1 MTILK
6 MFFFS
11 KFSWWHKQN
20 ISKKS
25 YPSSAMANFLKK
37 TKTKNFI
44 TNFKN
49 IFFISLLVLLFF
61 FPNFKNKYFHFKF
74 KNDFPQFF
82 FISITGGIKEKISRP
97 EVAKFIKNLQKLP
110 IYPYQK

>member
-6 MFFFS
+6 MFFS

-25 YPSSAMANFLKK
+25 FPPSAMANFLKK
-37 TKTKNFI
+37 QKQKILFQISKT
-44 TNFKN
+44 
-49 IFFISLLVLLFF
+49 FFSFMLVLLFF

-82 FISITGGIKEKISRP
+82 SFQLL
-97 EVAKFIKNLQKLP
+97 VA
-110 IYPYQK
+110 